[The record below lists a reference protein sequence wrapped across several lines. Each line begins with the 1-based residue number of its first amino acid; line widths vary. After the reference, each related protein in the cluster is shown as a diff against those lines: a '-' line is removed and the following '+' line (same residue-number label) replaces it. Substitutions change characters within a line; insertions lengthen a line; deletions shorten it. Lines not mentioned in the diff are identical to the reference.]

1 MNIITFP
8 LAQVFRNQICLVTF
22 RLIRFLGCDC
32 NPEGSESLQCDE
44 NGQCKCKQGFT
55 GLQCNECL
63 TGLEG
68 DQCDKCASEFFGYPD
83 CKGELIVPLIS
94 FYQFTIL

>member
-1 MNIITFP
+1 MNIITFL
-8 LAQVFRNQICLVTF
+8 LAQVFSKQICLVNF

-44 NGQCKCKQGFT
+44 NGQCKCKAGFT

-63 TGLEG
+63 TGFEG
-68 DQCDKCASEFFGYPD
+68 DQCDKCLTGFEGDKCDKCASEFFGYPD
-83 CKGELIVPLIS
+83 CKSEL
-94 FYQFTIL
+94 